1 MSSNEYLDRGVSATK
16 DDVHRAIAKHSAGE
30 VPGAFC
36 KVIADPAGDPQMLA
50 VMHADGA
57 GTKSSVAYLL
67 YAETGDPSAFRGIA
81 QDSLVMNTD
90 DLLCVGATTGLLVSN
105 TIGRNAH
112 RVKGDVISALID
124 GYEACAEM
132 LRGYGVDITLTGG
145 ETADVGDLVR
155 TVIADSTVFARV
167 PRAAVGDFSRVE
179 PGDLIVG
186 LSSTGKADYE
196 SEENSGIGSNGLT
209 LARHALLAHSYAER
223 FPESFSE
230 TIPAD
235 KVYCGRFQ
243 LRDTLPGTTRTVAW
257 GLLSPTRTYLPIVRA
272 LLGSELAPHITGILH
287 CSGGGQTKCRGFGRG
302 LHYIKDSLFA
312 TPPLFQAIADSGIEQ
327 KQMYQVFNMGHRME
341 LYVRPSAAEGVVQA
355 AQRFGV
361 AAKVVGRI
369 EANAGSGANRVSI
382 AANGQSYEY
391 A

>member
-1 MSSNEYLDRGVSATK
+1 MSSNEYLDRGVSPTK

-36 KVIADPAGDPQMLA
+36 KVIEDPAGDPKMVA

-67 YAETGDPSAFRGIA
+67 YAETGDASAFRGIA

-90 DLLCVGATTGLLVSN
+90 DLLCVGATSGFLLSN

-112 RVKGDVISALID
+112 RVRGDVISALID
-124 GYEACAEM
+124 GYEACANM
-132 LRGYGVDITLTGG
+132 LRGYGIEITLTGG

-167 PRAAVGDFSRVE
+167 PRADVRDFSRVE

-186 LSSTGKADYE
+186 LSSTGRTNYE

-243 LRDTLPGTTRTVAW
+243 LQDTLPGTEHNVAW
-257 GLLSPTRTYLPIVRA
+257 GLLSPTRTYLPVARA
-272 LLGSELAPHITGILH
+272 LLSSELAAQVTGILH

-302 LHYIKDSLFA
+302 LHYIKDALFP
-312 TPPLFQAIADSGIEQ
+312 TPPLFRAIQDSGIEQ
-327 KQMYQVFNMGHRME
+327 KQMYQVFNMGHRLE
-341 LYVRPSAAEGVVQA
+341 LYVRPSAAAGVVEA
-355 AQRFGV
+355 AARFGV
-361 AAKVVGRI
+361 VAKIVGRI
-369 EANAGSGANRVSI
+369 EANAGSGANRVTI
-382 AANGQSYEY
+382 AVNGQSYEY
-391 A
+391 T

>member
-1 MSSNEYLDRGVSATK
+1 MSNEYLDRGVSPTK
-16 DDVHRAIAKHSAGE
+16 EDVHRAIAKHSAGE

-36 KVIADPAGDPQMLA
+36 KVIADPAGDPEMVA

-67 YAETGDPSAFRGIA
+67 YAETGDPSAFAGIA

-90 DLLCVGATTGLLVSN
+90 DLLCVGATSGFLVSN

-124 GYEACAEM
+124 GYESCAAM
-132 LRGYGVDITLTGG
+132 LREHGIEITLTGG

-167 PRAAVGDFSRVE
+167 PRAAVADFSRVA
-179 PGDLIVG
+179 PGDSIVA
-186 LSSTGKADYE
+186 LSSTGKASYE
-196 SEENSGIGSNGLT
+196 SKENSGIGSNGLT

-223 FPESFSE
+223 FPESYSE

-243 LRDTLPGTTRTVAW
+243 LKDALPGSSHDVAW

-272 LLGSELAPHITGILH
+272 ILSSAFAPQVTGILH

-302 LHYIKDSLFA
+302 LHYVKDSLFP
-312 TPPLFQAIADSGIEQ
+312 TPALFQAIQDSGIEP
-327 KQMYQVFNMGHRME
+327 KQMYQVFNMGHRLE
-341 LYVRPSAAEGVVQA
+341 LYVRPAAAAGVIDA
-355 AQRFGV
+355 AARYGV
-361 AAKVVGRI
+361 EAKIVGRI
-369 EANAGSGANRVSI
+369 EANPGSEANRVTI
-382 AANGQSYEY
+382 AANGQVHEY
-391 A
+391 S

>member
-1 MSSNEYLDRGVSATK
+1 MSTEYTDRGVSPTK
-16 DDVHRAIAKHSAGE
+16 EDVHRAIAKHSAGE

-36 KVIADPAGDPQMLA
+36 KVIADPAGDPKMVA

-57 GTKSSVAYLL
+57 GTKSSVAYLV
-67 YAETGDPSAFRGIA
+67 YAESGDASVFRGIA

-90 DLLCVGATTGLLVSN
+90 DLLCVGATSGFLVSN

-112 RVKGDVISALID
+112 RVRGDVIAALID
-124 GYEACAEM
+124 GYEACAAM
-132 LRGYGVDITLTGG
+132 LREYGVEITLTGG

-167 PRAAVGDFSRVE
+167 PRVSVGDFSRVA
-179 PGDLIVG
+179 PGDLIVA
-186 LSSTGKADYE
+186 LSSTGRAKYE
-196 SEENSGIGSNGLT
+196 TEENSGIGSNGLT

-235 KVYCGRFQ
+235 KVYCGQFR
-243 LRDTLPGTTRTVAW
+243 LSDTLPGTSHTVAW
-257 GLLSPTRTYLPIVRA
+257 GLLSPTRTYLPVVRA
-272 LLGSELAPHITGILH
+272 LFASELAAHVTGILH

-302 LHYIKDSLFA
+302 LHYVKDALFP
-312 TPPLFQAIADSGIEQ
+312 TPALFQAISAEGIEP

-341 LYVRPSAAEGVVQA
+341 LYVRPAAAAGIVQLA
-355 AQRFGV
+355 AGFGV
-361 AAKVVGRI
+361 DAKIVGRI
-369 EANAGSGANRVSI
+369 EANADANENRVTI
-382 AANGQSYEY
+382 AAAGQTFEY
-391 A
+391 P

>member
-1 MSSNEYLDRGVSATK
+1 MSNEYLDRGVSPTK
-16 DDVHRAIAKHSAGE
+16 EDVHRAIAKHSAGE

-36 KVIADPAGDPQMLA
+36 KVIADPAGDPSMVG

-67 YAETGDPSAFRGIA
+67 YAETGDASAFAGIA

-90 DLLCVGATTGLLVSN
+90 DLLCVGATSGFLVSN

-112 RVKGDVISALID
+112 RVRGDVIAAIID
-124 GYEACAEM
+124 GYEACAAM
-132 LRGYGVDITLTGG
+132 LRSHGIEITLTGG

-167 PRAAVGDFSRVE
+167 PRAAVSDFSRVAA
-179 PGDLIVG
+179 GDLIVA
-186 LSSTGKADYE
+186 LSSTGQANYE
-196 SEENSGIGSNGLT
+196 ERENSGIGSNGLT

-243 LRDTLPGTTRTVAW
+243 LKDALPGSSRDIAW

-272 LLGSELAPHITGILH
+272 ILASELGPQINGILH

-302 LHYIKDSLFA
+302 LHYVKDALFA
-312 TPPLFQAIADSGIEQ
+312 TPPLFQAIQDSGIEP
-327 KQMYQVFNMGHRME
+327 KQMYQVFNMGHRLE
-341 LYVRPSAAEGVVQA
+341 LYVRPTAAAGVIA
-355 AQRFGV
+355 AASRFGV
-361 AAKVVGRI
+361 EAKVVGRI
-369 EANAGSGANRVSI
+369 EANQGSDANRVSI
-382 AANGQSYEY
+382 AAQGQSFEY

>member
-1 MSSNEYLDRGVSATK
+1 MSDEYLDRGVSPTK
-16 DDVHRAIAKHSAGE
+16 EDVHRAIAKHSAGE

-36 KVIADPAGDPQMLA
+36 KVIADPAGDPNMLA

-67 YAETGDPSAFRGIA
+67 YAETKDPSAFRGIA

-90 DLLCVGATTGLLVSN
+90 DLLCVGATTGFLVSN

-112 RVKGDVISALID
+112 RVRGDVISALID
-124 GYEACAEM
+124 GYEACAAM
-132 LRGYGVDITLTGG
+132 LRGYGVEIELTGG

-167 PRAAVGDFSRVE
+167 PRAAVGDFSRVQ

-186 LSSTGKADYE
+186 LSSTGKANYE

-243 LRDTLPGTTRTVAW
+243 LQDTLPGTKHTVAW
-257 GLLSPTRTYLPIVRA
+257 GLLSPTRTYLPIARA
-272 LLGSELAPHITGILH
+272 LLSSELAPQIAGILH

-302 LHYIKDSLFA
+302 LHYIKDSLFP
-312 TPPLFQAIADSGIEQ
+312 TPPLFQAIQDSGIEH

-341 LYVRPSAAEGVVQA
+341 LYVRPSAAPKILEIA
-355 AQRFGV
+355 AGFGV
-361 AAKVVGRI
+361 GAQVVGRI

-382 AANGQSYEY
+382 AAAGQSHEY
-391 A
+391 I

>member
-1 MSSNEYLDRGVSATK
+1 MSSNEYLDRGVSPTK

-36 KVIADPAGDPQMLA
+36 KVIDDPAGDPQMVA

-67 YAETGDPSAFRGIA
+67 YAETGDASAFRGIA

-90 DLLCVGATTGLLVSN
+90 DLLCVGATSGFLLSN

-132 LRGYGVDITLTGG
+132 LRGYGIEITLTGG

-167 PRAAVGDFSRVE
+167 PRALVRDFSRVE

-186 LSSTGKADYE
+186 LSSTGKTNYE

-243 LRDTLPGTTRTVAW
+243 LQDTLPGTQHNVAW
-257 GLLSPTRTYLPIVRA
+257 GLLSPTRTYLPVARA
-272 LLGSELAPHITGILH
+272 VLSSELAAQVTGILH

-302 LHYIKDSLFA
+302 LHYIKDALFP
-312 TPPLFQAIADSGIEQ
+312 TPPLFQAIQDSGIEQ
-327 KQMYQVFNMGHRME
+327 KQMYQVFNMGHRLE
-341 LYVRPSAAEGVVQA
+341 LYVRPSAAAGIVLA
-355 AQRFGV
+355 AARFGV
-361 AAKVVGRI
+361 AAKIVGRI
-369 EANAGSGANRVSI
+369 EANAGSGANRVTI

>member
-1 MSSNEYLDRGVSATK
+1 MSNEYLDRGVSPTK
-16 DDVHRAIAKHSAGE
+16 EDVHRAIAKHSAGE

-36 KVIADPAGDPQMLA
+36 KVIADPAGDPSMVG

-67 YAETGDPSAFRGIA
+67 YAETGDASAFAGIA

-90 DLLCVGATTGLLVSN
+90 DLLCIGATTGFLVSN

-112 RVKGDVISALID
+112 RVKGDVISAIID
-124 GYEACAEM
+124 GYEACAAM
-132 LRGYGVDITLTGG
+132 LRTHGIEITLTGG

-155 TVIADSTVFARV
+155 TVIADSTVFVRV
-167 PRAAVGDFSRVE
+167 PRASVSDFSRVAA
-179 PGDLIVG
+179 GDLIVA
-186 LSSTGKADYE
+186 LSSTGQASYE
-196 SEENSGIGSNGLT
+196 KRENSGIGSNGLT

-243 LRDTLPGTTRTVAW
+243 LKVTLPGTSHDVAW
-257 GLLSPTRTYLPIVRA
+257 GLLSPTRTYLPIARELFA
-272 LLGSELAPHITGILH
+272 SEFAPQINGILH

-302 LHYIKDSLFA
+302 LHYVKDALFP
-312 TPPLFQAIADSGIEQ
+312 TPPLFQAIQDSGIEP
-327 KQMYQVFNMGHRME
+327 KQMYQVFNMGHRLE
-341 LYVRPSAAEGVVQA
+341 LYVRPAAAAGVIA
-355 AQRFGV
+355 TAKRFGV
-361 AAKVVGRI
+361 DAQVVGRI
-369 EANAGSGANRVSI
+369 EANSGSDANRVTIS
-382 AANGQSYEY
+382 AQGQSFEY

>member
-1 MSSNEYLDRGVSATK
+1 MSSNEYLDRGVSPTK

-36 KVIADPAGDPQMLA
+36 KVIADPAGDPKMVA

-67 YAETGDPSAFRGIA
+67 YAEAGDPSAFRGIA

-90 DLLCVGATTGLLVSN
+90 DLLCVGATSGFLVSN

-112 RVKGDVISALID
+112 RVKGDVISAIID

-132 LRGYGVDITLTGG
+132 LRSYGVELTLTGG

-155 TVIADSTVFARV
+155 TLIADSTVFARV
-167 PRAAVGDFSRVE
+167 PRAEVRDFSRVE

-186 LSSTGKADYE
+186 LSSTGKTSYE
-196 SEENSGIGSNGLT
+196 PEENSGIGSNGLT

-243 LRDTLPGTTRTVAW
+243 LQDTLPGTSHTVAW
-257 GLLSPTRTYLPIVRA
+257 GLLSPTRTYLPIARA
-272 LLGSELAPHITGILH
+272 LLSSELAPQVTGILH

-302 LHYIKDSLFA
+302 LHYLKDSLFS
-312 TPPLFQAIADSGIEQ
+312 TPALFQAIQDSGIEQ
-327 KQMYQVFNMGHRME
+327 KQMYQVFNMGHRLE
-341 LYVRPSAAEGVVQA
+341 LYVRPSAAAAVVDVA
-355 AQRFGV
+355 ARFGV
-361 AAKVVGRI
+361 AAKIVGRI
-369 EANAGSGANRVSI
+369 EANAGTGANRVTI
-382 AANGQSYEY
+382 AVNGQSYEY

>member
-67 YAETGDPSAFRGIA
+67 YAETGDASAFRGIA

-132 LRGYGVDITLTGG
+132 LRGYGVEITLTGG

-186 LSSTGKADYE
+186 LSSTGKAAYE
-196 SEENSGIGSNGLT
+196 SDESSGIGSNGLT

-243 LRDTLPGTTRTVAW
+243 LGDTLPGTTRTVAW
-257 GLLSPTRTYLPIVRA
+257 GLLSPTRTYLPVVRA
-272 LLGSELAPHITGILH
+272 LLGSPLSAHITGILH

-302 LHYIKDSLFA
+302 LHYVKDSLFA
-312 TPPLFQAIADSGIEQ
+312 TPPLFRAIADSGIEH

-341 LYVRPSAAEGVVQA
+341 LYVRPSAAQGVVQA
-355 AQRFGV
+355 AERFG
-361 AAKVVGRI
+361 
-369 EANAGSGANRVSI
+369 
-382 AANGQSYEY
+382 
-391 A
+391 

>member
-67 YAETGDPSAFRGIA
+67 YAETGDASAFRGIA

-132 LRGYGVDITLTGG
+132 LRGYGVEITLTGG

-179 PGDLIVG
+179 PGDLIIG
-186 LSSTGKADYE
+186 LSSTGKAAYE
-196 SEENSGIGSNGLT
+196 SDESSGIGSNGLT

-243 LRDTLPGTTRTVAW
+243 LGDTLPGTTRTVAW
-257 GLLSPTRTYLPIVRA
+257 GLLSPTRTYLPVVRTSRGSCIVA
-272 LLGSELAPHITGILH
+272 
-287 CSGGGQTKCRGFGRG
+287 
-302 LHYIKDSLFA
+302 
-312 TPPLFQAIADSGIEQ
+312 
-327 KQMYQVFNMGHRME
+327 
-341 LYVRPSAAEGVVQA
+341 
-355 AQRFGV
+355 V
-361 AAKVVGRI
+361 AAKPSA
-369 EANAGSGANRVSI
+369 EASGAACTTSKIRCLPRRRCSGPSPTRVSSTSRCTRSSTWAI
-382 AANGQSYEY
+382 AWSCTYDRPPPKVWCRPPSAS
-391 A
+391 AWPRKWWDRSRPTRARAPTV

>member
-1 MSSNEYLDRGVSATK
+1 MSSNEYLDRGVSPTK

-36 KVIADPAGDPQMLA
+36 KVIDDPAGDPQMVA

-67 YAETGDPSAFRGIA
+67 YAETGDASAFRGIA

-90 DLLCVGATTGLLVSN
+90 DLLCVGATSGFLLSN

-132 LRGYGVDITLTGG
+132 LRGYGIEITLTGG

-167 PRAAVGDFSRVE
+167 PRALVRDFSRVE

-186 LSSTGKADYE
+186 LSSTGKTNYE

-243 LRDTLPGTTRTVAW
+243 LQDTLPGTQHNVAW
-257 GLLSPTRTYLPIVRA
+257 GLLSPTRTYLPVARA
-272 LLGSELAPHITGILH
+272 VLSSELAAQVTGILH

-302 LHYIKDSLFA
+302 LHYIKDALFP
-312 TPPLFQAIADSGIEQ
+312 TPPLFQAIQDSGIEQ
-327 KQMYQVFNMGHRME
+327 KQMYQVFNMGHRLE
-341 LYVRPSAAEGVVQA
+341 LYVRPPAAAGIVLCA
-355 AQRFGV
+355 ARFGV
-361 AAKVVGRI
+361 AAKIVGRI
-369 EANAGSGANRVSI
+369 EANAGSGANRVTI
-382 AANGQSYEY
+382 ATNGQSYEY
-391 A
+391 T

>member
-1 MSSNEYLDRGVSATK
+1 MSNEYLERGVSPTK

-36 KVIADPAGDPQMLA
+36 KVIADPAGDPNMLA

-57 GTKSSVAYLL
+57 GTKSSVAYLW
-67 YAETGDPSAFRGIA
+67 YAATGDASVFRGIA

-90 DLLCVGATTGLLVSN
+90 DLLCVGATSGFLVSN

-112 RVKGDVISALID
+112 RVGGDVIAALID
-124 GYEACAEM
+124 GYESCAAM
-132 LRGYGVDITLTGG
+132 LRSHGVEITLTGG

-167 PRAAVGDFSRVE
+167 PRALVGDFSRVE
-179 PGDLIVG
+179 PGDLIVA
-186 LSSTGKADYE
+186 LSSTGRAKYE

-230 TIPAD
+230 TIPAA

-243 LRDTLPGTTRTVAW
+243 LEDALPGTSHNLAW

-272 LLGSELAPHITGILH
+272 VLAAELAGQVHGILH

-302 LHYIKDSLFA
+302 LHYVKDSLFA
-312 TPPLFQAIADSGIEQ
+312 TPALFQTIADSGIEA
-327 KQMYQVFNMGHRME
+327 KQMYQVFNMGHRLE
-341 LYVRPSAAEGVVQA
+341 LYVRPGAAAGVALLA
-355 AQRFGV
+355 ARFGV
-361 AAKVVGRI
+361 DAKIVGRI
-369 EANAGSGANRVSI
+369 EANADSDANRVTI

-391 A
+391 P

>member
-1 MSSNEYLDRGVSATK
+1 MSDEYLDRGVSPTK
-16 DDVHRAIAKHSAGE
+16 EDVHRAIAKHSAGE

-36 KVIADPAGDPQMLA
+36 KVIADPAGDPNMLA

-67 YAETGDPSAFRGIA
+67 YAETKDPSAFRGIA

-90 DLLCVGATTGLLVSN
+90 DLLCVGATTGFLVSN

-112 RVKGDVISALID
+112 RVRGDVISAIID

-132 LRGYGVDITLTGG
+132 LRGYGIQIELTGG

-155 TVIADSTVFARV
+155 TVIVDSTVFARV
-167 PRAAVGDFSRVE
+167 PRSAVGDFSRVQ

-186 LSSTGKADYE
+186 LSSTGKANYE

-243 LRDTLPGTTRTVAW
+243 LKDTLPGTQHDVAW
-257 GLLSPTRTYLPIVRA
+257 GLLSPTRTYLPIARA
-272 LLGSELAPHITGILH
+272 LLSSDLASQISGILH

-302 LHYIKDSLFA
+302 LHYIKDALFP
-312 TPPLFQAIADSGIEQ
+312 TPPLFQAIQDSGIEH

-341 LYVRPSAAEGVVQA
+341 LYVRPSAAAKVLEVASG
-355 AQRFGV
+355 FGV
-361 AAKVVGRI
+361 GAQVVGRV

-382 AANGQSYEY
+382 SAAGQSHEY
-391 A
+391 I

>member
-1 MSSNEYLDRGVSATK
+1 MSTEYLDRGVSPTK
-16 DDVHRAIAKHSAGE
+16 EDVHRAIAKHSAGE

-36 KVIADPAGDPQMLA
+36 KVIPDPAGDPNMLA

-67 YAETGDPSAFRGIA
+67 YAETGDASVFRGIA

-90 DLLCVGATTGLLVSN
+90 DLLCVGATTGFLVSN

-112 RVKGDVISALID
+112 RVRGDVISALID
-124 GYEACAEM
+124 GYESCAEM
-132 LRGYGVDITLTGG
+132 LRGYGIEITLTGG

-167 PRAAVGDFSRVE
+167 PRASVGDFSRVA

-186 LSSTGKADYE
+186 LSSTGKAKYE
-196 SEENSGIGSNGLT
+196 PEENSGIGSNGLT
-209 LARHALLAHSYAER
+209 LARHALLSHSYAER

-230 TIPAD
+230 TIPVD

-243 LRDTLPGTTRTVAW
+243 LKDELPGSSKNVAW

-272 LLGSELAPHITGILH
+272 ILGSALAAGVTGILH

-302 LHYIKDSLFA
+302 LHYVKDALFP
-312 TPPLFQAIADSGIEQ
+312 TPALFQAISDSGIEA
-327 KQMYQVFNMGHRME
+327 KQMYQVFNMGHRLE
-341 LYVRPSAAEGVVQA
+341 LYVRPAVAAGVIEA
-355 AQRFGV
+355 AARFGV
-361 AAKVVGRI
+361 DAKIVGRI
-369 EANAGSGANRVSI
+369 EANAGSDANRVTI
-382 AANGQSYEY
+382 ASSGQSFEY